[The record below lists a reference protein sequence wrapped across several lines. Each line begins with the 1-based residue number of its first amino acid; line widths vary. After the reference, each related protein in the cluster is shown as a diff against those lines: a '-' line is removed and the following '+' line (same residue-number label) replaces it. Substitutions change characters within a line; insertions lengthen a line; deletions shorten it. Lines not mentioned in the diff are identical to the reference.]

1 MANEF
6 SMGFESPG
14 FDKLLGKFDDLT
26 RKEQLAIVKG
36 SKLGKMMQD
45 TGKKG
50 KKAGDSMTDGMKKF
64 ALQMAGTLTVTSLLQ
79 KGIAGMRQE
88 YERFINQAKR
98 SREIGLSVKQ
108 AAGGLIRNNADIDPK
123 LLSRI
128 LNFSREQGA
137 KIGPGGEAR
146 VINAFETVRSALG
159 PSATEQ
165 EQFSA
170 IRRGVRGA
178 KIDQR
183 VDIAQAA
190 IANIRL
196 QKGLGVDEARAGSTA
211 LAFGKFAGGDINQ
224 FIPQLGKLTALTQA
238 KGFSGDINDVLALE
252 GFLSQKLALSPEE
265 ATTAT
270 TGTLGRLSLQAPKF
284 KGKPL
289 EFKAKDTLD
298 QLIELFQRAESGEF
312 GMDKRRILA
321 ESGLEGRLAAPV
333 VGAVTGNLAELQAAR
348 RGIRRFNQPGAP
360 DLLVQQERLLSQR
373 DRAENVVLG
382 TSGFEETQTGGD
394 PELRARARSSKE
406 LESLMTLLGRGDPF
420 GLSKFF
426 HTISQADIPATR
438 RRAGEVSANQAVVEM
453 FFPPTTQQKEARQQF
468 DKFIKETR
476 GEGPSFQDWVEELKK
491 LNSNVESSIKGN
503 EAKISP
509 EGE

>member
-1 MANEF
+1 MGNEF
-6 SMGFESPG
+6 SMEFTTPG
-14 FDKLLGKFDDLT
+14 FDEALNKFDGLT
-26 RKEQLAIVKG
+26 RKEQLAIAKS

-45 TGKKG
+45 TGRKG

-123 LLSRI
+123 LLGRI

-178 KIDQR
+178 AIDQR

-196 QKGLGVDEARAGSTA
+196 QKGLGVGEARAGSTA

-333 VGAVTGNLAELQAAR
+333 VGAVTGNLGELQAAR
-348 RGIRRFNQPGAP
+348 RGIRRFCYRSGTWPRMWSAVLL
-360 DLLVQQERLLSQR
+360 DL
-373 DRAENVVLG
+373 
-382 TSGFEETQTGGD
+382 
-394 PELRARARSSKE
+394 
-406 LESLMTLLGRGDPF
+406 
-420 GLSKFF
+420 
-426 HTISQADIPATR
+426 
-438 RRAGEVSANQAVVEM
+438 
-453 FFPPTTQQKEARQQF
+453 
-468 DKFIKETR
+468 
-476 GEGPSFQDWVEELKK
+476 
-491 LNSNVESSIKGN
+491 
-503 EAKISP
+503 
-509 EGE
+509 